1 MGTSKYDEDKQI
13 TWEDFLGNEEKELEL
28 LIHIDSSRQARGWWQ
43 ILNARR
49 QDSKMPRNDTPS
61 PF

>member
-28 LIHIDSSRQARGWWQ
+28 LIHIDSSRQARRMV
-43 ILNARR
+43 A
-49 QDSKMPRNDTPS
+49 DSECKKTRFKDAQEWYA
-61 PF
+61 

>member
-28 LIHIDSSRQARGWWQ
+28 LIHIDSSRQARRMV
-43 ILNARR
+43 A
-49 QDSKMPRNDTPS
+49 DSECKKTRFKDAQE
-61 PF
+61 